1 MHFPAQFFAPATL
14 WLCHALCAALLTQA
28 VWRVR
33 WRQLDP
39 VGLNAWMGAC
49 VAVMLFWSLK
59 GGFKPGLEFHLL
71 GGAAFALMAGP
82 WLALIGLAIVL
93 AGVTAYG
100 MAEWAAFGVNFLVMA
115 AAPVAVTGLTLR
127 LAQRLP
133 ANYFVYIF
141 FNAFLTG
148 WLSFFCA
155 CLLGVSVLAL
165 ADAYAP
171 DYLFGDALSFYFLL
185 SWSEAFTT
193 GLMLAIFV
201 VYKPHWVA
209 TFDDRRYLLRK

>member
-1 MHFPAQFFAPATL
+1 MAPY
-14 WLCHALCAALLTQA
+14 LCF
-28 VWRVR
+28 WRVKRSKKHVFR
-33 WRQLDP
+33 W
-39 VGLNAWMGAC
+39 
-49 VAVMLFWSLK
+49 LFQK
-59 GGFKPGLEFHLL
+59 
-71 GGAAFALMAGP
+71 
-82 WLALIGLAIVL
+82 
-93 AGVTAYG
+93 TC
-100 MAEWAAFGVNFLVMA
+100 
-115 AAPVAVTGLTLR
+115 
-127 LAQRLP
+127 
-133 ANYFVYIF
+133 
-141 FNAFLTG
+141 
-148 WLSFFCA
+148 FFCA